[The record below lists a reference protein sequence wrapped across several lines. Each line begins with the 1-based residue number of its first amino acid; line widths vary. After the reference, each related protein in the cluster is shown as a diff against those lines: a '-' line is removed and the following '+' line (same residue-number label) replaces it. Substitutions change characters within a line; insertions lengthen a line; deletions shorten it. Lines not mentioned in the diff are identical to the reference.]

1 MEALERF
8 INITEVTNPKI
19 VIIVGSLGL
28 ASNIV
33 GLFLFHDHG
42 HAHGGHSHGHS
53 HGPAAHNHQHI
64 VAQPGASSPESTVQ
78 GTDDDVE
85 EAESAASGKKS
96 ASGAVPI
103 KQNRGRASSGADF
116 RRTREE
122 SVGSLYGH
130 PAQTRAFV
138 VQAAHDMGFESAAKS
153 PPTSP
158 AVRIVGGER
167 DRLPEAGKT
176 AQSHN
181 RRTSEQDDVHEHD
194 IEAEAVGATPKKTGI
209 MDRLRGN
216 KKDAEEH
223 DHAGH
228 ADNHSHPHTHAH
240 ADGHG
245 HSHAG
250 HSHGGSADGSMN
262 MRGVFLH
269 VLGDALGN
277 VGVIGA
283 GVFILLSSASWRFY
297 SDPAISFI
305 ITIIIFHSALPL
317 VKSASFILLQ
327 GVPPTVP
334 LETVKASMLNVDGVI
349 SVHELHIWQLSE
361 SKIVASVHVLVDCSS
376 GDMDRYVEIAGKVRR
391 VLHSWGVHSS
401 TIQPEFVKGG
411 IREAARMSGVTVAEN
426 AIDAQGR
433 LVTEDGELVENEVVS
448 LS

>member
-1 MEALERF
+1 
-8 INITEVTNPKI
+8 
-19 VIIVGSLGL
+19 
-28 ASNIV
+28 
-33 GLFLFHDHG
+33 
-42 HAHGGHSHGHS
+42 
-53 HGPAAHNHQHI
+53 
-64 VAQPGASSPESTVQ
+64 
-78 GTDDDVE
+78 
-85 EAESAASGKKS
+85 
-96 ASGAVPI
+96 
-103 KQNRGRASSGADF
+103 
-116 RRTREE
+116 
-122 SVGSLYGH
+122 
-130 PAQTRAFV
+130 
-138 VQAAHDMGFESAAKS
+138 
-153 PPTSP
+153 
-158 AVRIVGGER
+158 
-167 DRLPEAGKT
+167 
-176 AQSHN
+176 
-181 RRTSEQDDVHEHD
+181 
-194 IEAEAVGATPKKTGI
+194 
-209 MDRLRGN
+209 
-216 KKDAEEH
+216 
-223 DHAGH
+223 
-228 ADNHSHPHTHAH
+228 
-240 ADGHG
+240 
-245 HSHAG
+245 
-250 HSHGGSADGSMN
+250 MN